1 MFWGHPHEGGPSFYR
16 TRDENRTEAAPMIVS
31 FNPEGE
37 GVPIDSEEHIS
48 EESVI
53 RESDNVSRA
62 SERLPI
68 GLWSTGD
75 CILWGSFIEPQ
86 AAERERPQDESSL

>member
-1 MFWGHPHEGGPSFYR
+1 MKGDPRFLER
-16 TRDENRTEAAPMIVS
+16 ENRTATEAAPMIVS

-37 GVPIDSEEHIS
+37 GVPIDSEELIS

-53 RESDNVSRA
+53 RESDRVSRA
-62 SERLPI
+62 SERLQT

-75 CILWGSFIEPQ
+75 FILWGSFIEPQ